1 MKKKRIISLIFLFII
16 VCIVLCSCTQTQKH
30 YTIEKNGVIFEVN
43 KETNTISDGN
53 YTYIYSFE
61 GNNSDYKVDITY
73 PDGSTYWWNMKGYGG
88 SGGWSDNYDPQKY
101 IDGDVLTNVLLEDAP
116 KAPKHSGGNII
127 AIILLIAL
135 GVFNIAAPHTAWYL
149 EYGWRYKDAEPSDLA
164 IGFNRLGGVIA
175 VVIAVVLLFS

>member
-1 MKKKRIISLIFLFII
+1 MKKKRIISLVFLLMI

-73 PDGSTYWWNMKGYGG
+73 PDGSTYWWDMKGYGG

-127 AIILLIAL
+127 AKGTPEEVSSVTSTALATIATLKSITKANAKEIILLNFIIITSKID
-135 GVFNIAAPHTAWYL
+135 N
-149 EYGWRYKDAEPSDLA
+149 
-164 IGFNRLGGVIA
+164 
-175 VVIAVVLLFS
+175 